1 MSEIQKVQLLILGS
15 GCSGHTAAIYAARA
29 GLNPVVLEGHEPGGQ
44 LSLTS
49 VVENYPGFP
58 EGIGGFD
65 LIDNMKKQAMRFG
78 ATYVTEKAVEVAL
91 SSRPFHVTTDAES
104 HFEAQSLIIA
114 TGARARLLG
123 IPGEKENFGHGVSSC
138 ATCDGAFYRN
148 KKVVVIG
155 GGDTAMEDALFLT
168 RFAAEVHLMHRR
180 DSLRASKIMQKRI
193 MENPKI
199 HIHWNTEILEV
210 LGENH
215 KLTGLKIVFHP
226 EGKPIE
232 QIAKHGS
239 VEKSGVTVSVFPCD
253 GLFLAIGHIPNT
265 EFLKGQ
271 LPVDEEGYLVPEILP
286 DNCATCDVWSK
297 VPGVFL
303 AGDVVDSEFQQAITA
318 AGMGCKAAMAA
329 EAFLAEQE

>member
-1 MSEIQKVQLLILGS
+1 MQKVQVLILGS

-29 GLNPVVLEGHEPGGQ
+29 GLNPVVLEGNEPGGQ

-58 EGIGGFD
+58 EGINGFE
-65 LIDNMKKQAMRFG
+65 LIENMKQQAIRFG
-78 ATYVTEKAVEVAL
+78 ATYITEKAMDANL
-91 SSRPFHVTTDAES
+91 SSRPFTVITDAQS
-104 HFEAQSLIIA
+104 QFEAQTLIIA

-168 RFAAEVHLMHRR
+168 RFASEVYLMHRR
-180 DSLRASKIMQKRI
+180 DSLRASKIMQKRV

-199 HIHWNTEILEV
+199 HIHWNTEIMEV

-215 KLTGLKIVFHP
+215 KVTGLKIVYHP
-226 EGKPIE
+226 EGKPLERIDK
-232 QIAKHGS
+232 AGS
-239 VEKSGVTVSVFPCD
+239 VEKSGVTVSLFPCD

-271 LPVDEEGYLVPEILP
+271 LPVNEEGYLMPQIQE
-286 DNCATCDVWSK
+286 DGCATCDVWSK

-303 AGDVVDSEFQQAITA
+303 AGDVVDWEFQQAITA

-329 EAFLAEQE
+329 EAFLAEQEG